1 MVSLLEGERVVAF
14 AELAPQEQRML
25 TRAKETLSL
34 SHHPYSKSE
43 HCVAA
48 TVWVVLPSGQNRY
61 HASPNVEVRPR
72 SGACAEDG
80 AVQRT
85 FAIGHQWFA
94 KAICVIDQYGDE
106 SPTTEVPYPC
116 PGSRGWIAELAIASG
131 LLADFPII
139 MSTTNFDK
147 IVVTTIGV
155 LLPHA
160 FDYP

>member
-1 MVSLLEGERVVAF
+1 MVSLIEGERIVVF
-14 AELAPQEQRML
+14 AGLALEEQRML
-25 TRAKETLSL
+25 RRAQQTLVL

-48 TVWVVLPSGQNRY
+48 TVWVVLPNGQNRFY
-61 HASPNVEVRPR
+61 TSPNVEVKPR
-72 SGACAEDG
+72 GGACAEDG
-80 AVQRT
+80 AINMT
-85 FAIGHQWFA
+85 YAHGHQQHA
-94 KAICVIDQYGDE
+94 QAICVIDQFGDD

-116 PGSRGWIAELAIASG
+116 PGSRGWIAELAKDSG
-131 LLADFPII
+131 KFGDFKVI

-147 IVVTTIGV
+147 IVETTIGM

>member
-1 MVSLLEGERVVAF
+1 MESLVEGERVVAF
-14 AELAPQEQRML
+14 AGLAPQEQRML
-25 TRAKETLSL
+25 IRARETLSL

-48 TVWVVLPSGQNRY
+48 TVWVVLPNGQNRY
-61 HASPNVEVRPR
+61 YPSPNIEVRPR

-80 AVQRT
+80 AIQMT
-85 FAIGHQWFA
+85 YAHGHQKYA
-94 KAICVIDQYGDE
+94 QAICVVDQYGDG

-116 PGSRGWIAELAIASG
+116 AGSRGWIAELAGDSG
-131 LLADFPII
+131 RLTEFPIL
-139 MSTTNFDK
+139 MSTTDFK
-147 IVVTTIGV
+147 RIVVTTIGV

>member
-1 MVSLLEGERVVAF
+1 MVSLVEGERVVAF
-14 AELAPQEQRML
+14 AGLAPQEQRML
-25 TRAKETLSL
+25 KLAQQKLAL

-48 TVWVVLPSGQNRY
+48 TVWVVLPNGQNRY
-61 HASPNVEVRPR
+61 HTSPNIEVRPR

-80 AVQRT
+80 AIQIT
-85 FAIGHQWFA
+85 FAYGHQEYA
-94 KAICVIDQYGDE
+94 QAICVIDQFGDD

-116 PGSRGWIAELAIASG
+116 PGSRGWIAELAKASG
-131 LLADFPII
+131 KLGDFPVI
-139 MSTTNFDK
+139 MSTTNLNK

>member
-14 AELAPQEQRML
+14 AELAPQEQQML
-25 TRAKETLSL
+25 TLARETLSL

-48 TVWVVLPSGQNRY
+48 TVLVFLSRRQTSFY
-61 HASPNVEVRPR
+61 TSPNVEVRPR
-72 SGACAEDG
+72 SGSCAEDG
-80 AVQRT
+80 AIQMT
-85 FAIGHQWFA
+85 YAHGHQQHA
-94 KAICVIDQYGDE
+94 QAICVIDQFGDG

-116 PGSRGWIAELAIASG
+116 PSSRGWIAELAKDSG
-131 LLADFPII
+131 KFGDFPVI
-139 MSTTNFDK
+139 MSTTNLDR